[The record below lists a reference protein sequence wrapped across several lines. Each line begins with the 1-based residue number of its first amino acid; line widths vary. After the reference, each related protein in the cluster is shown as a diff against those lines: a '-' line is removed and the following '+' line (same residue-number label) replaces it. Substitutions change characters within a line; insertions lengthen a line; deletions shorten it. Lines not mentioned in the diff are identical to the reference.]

1 MEWVCRVGTP
11 TGEVIERSFA
21 APDEG
26 SLRAE
31 LERQGLYL
39 FSARRAFSLANL
51 GFERR
56 VAPALLQLFSQELAA
71 LLKAGLPLLQSL
83 EVMLERQKEPTFRR
97 SLEQVRDRVRNG
109 VALSEA
115 FRVEG
120 PLYPPMFAA
129 SLVAGERSGSLETV
143 LRRFSQY
150 LRLSLGLRRKAIAA
164 SIYPLVLL
172 TTMLGLIAVLLL
184 RVIPQ
189 FESFYEGL
197 AAELPL
203 PTRVLL
209 RLSDLATAGAPWL
222 AVAVIAAFVGFRLWL
237 GRQGSTAVLDAA
249 LLKLPYFGTMLRMYA
264 TAQLARTLST
274 LLQGGLPLLHALEV
288 AAASIGN
295 RAMARA
301 VAEAT
306 PRIREGRSLTA
317 SLEETRMLDDL
328 ALEMIKVGEHT
339 GSLADMLNSVA
350 EFYDEQLEVRLQAA
364 LALLEPIMLVLM
376 AVIVAAMLLAFYLPM
391 FEAISAIQGRL

>member
-1 MEWVCRVGTP
+1 MEWVCRVGTAA
-11 TGEVIERSFA
+11 GEVIERSFA

-39 FSARRAFSLANL
+39 FSARRSFSLANL

-56 VAPALLQLFSQELAA
+56 VGASLLQLFSQELAA

-83 EVMLERQKEPTFRR
+83 DVMLERQKEPTFRR
-97 SLEQVRDRVRNG
+97 SLETVRDRVRNG
-109 VALSEA
+109 IALSEA
-115 FRVEG
+115 FRAEG
-120 PLYPPMFAA
+120 VLYPPMFSA
-129 SLVAGERSGSLETV
+129 SLVAGERSGSLELV

-150 LRLSLGLRRKAIAA
+150 MRLSLGLRRKAIAA
-164 SIYPLVLL
+164 SVYPLVLM
-172 TTMLGLIAVLLL
+172 TAMLALIAVLLVK
-184 RVIPQ
+184 VIPQ

-209 RLSDLATAGAPWL
+209 AVSHSATAGAPYI
-222 AVAVIAAFVGFRLWL
+222 AVALVAGFIGFRLWL
-237 GRQGSTAVLDAA
+237 GRQGSGATLDGA
-249 LLKLPYFGTMLRMYA
+249 LLRLPYFGTMARMYA

-274 LLQGGLPLLHALEV
+274 LLQGGLPLLQALDV
-288 AAASIGN
+288 SAASVGN

-301 VAEAT
+301 VAQAT
-306 PRIREGRSLTA
+306 PRIRDGRSLTSA
-317 SLEETRMLDDL
+317 LEEAHILDDL

-339 GSLADMLNSVA
+339 GALADMLNSVA
-350 EFYDEQLEVRLQAA
+350 EFYDEQLEVRLQTA

-376 AVIVAAMLLAFYLPM
+376 SVIVSAMLLAFYLPM
-391 FEAISAIQGRL
+391 FEAISAIQGRF

>member
-115 FRVEG
+115 FRAEG

-222 AVAVIAAFVGFRLWL
+222 AVAAIAAFVGFRLWL
-237 GRQGSTAVLDAA
+237 GRQGSGAALDAA

-274 LLQGGLPLLHALEV
+274 LLQGGLPLLHALDV